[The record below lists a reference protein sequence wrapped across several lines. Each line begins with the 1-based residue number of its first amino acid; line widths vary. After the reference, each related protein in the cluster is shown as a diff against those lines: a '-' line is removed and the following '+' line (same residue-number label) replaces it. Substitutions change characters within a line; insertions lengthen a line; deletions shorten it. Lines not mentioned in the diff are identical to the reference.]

1 MRALSW
7 SADSKVVAVGEG
19 HALHDGPGRLFL
31 YDVERKE
38 VTQER
43 ILSIEACVAV
53 PDNRKFLGN
62 NLECCVVRF
71 VDGGRKIVVL
81 TSGDGGIETYDL
93 ETWKKWR
100 FARPGVDVG
109 IEREVKGEEKK
120 IKEDIDKVQQKE
132 NEENVMVYGANRM
145 TVWEDQKR
153 GIFWIASM
161 DGDAVRIWDVPRTKE
176 NDL

>member
-1 MRALSW
+1 
-7 SADSKVVAVGEG
+7 
-19 HALHDGPGRLFL
+19 L

-43 ILSIEACVAV
+43 ILSIEEAPVAA

-93 ETWKKWR
+93 EAWKKWR
-100 FARPGVDVG
+100 FARPDVDVG

-120 IKEDIDKVQQKE
+120 IEEDIDKGQQKE
-132 NEENVMVYGANRM
+132 NEENVMVYGDNRM
-145 TVWEDQKR
+145 TLWEDQKR
-153 GIFWIASM
+153 GTVWITST
-161 DGDAVRIWDVPRTKE
+161 DDDAVRIWDVPMTKE
-176 NDL
+176 NDLELRIQSPKCSNNPFATSSAPASIP